1 IRAPRI
7 SMGSL
12 ADRLRGV
19 LRSGP
24 KGPPLRS
31 EERCDVRSEERGDVR
46 SEERGDVR
54 SEDRED
60 VGSGEREGI
69 RRGGPSGPP
78 DAADILGGE
87 WRESRGRSFLVVDRK
102 YLPGYRHGRIAVA
115 DCL

>member
-1 IRAPRI
+1 M
-7 SMGSL
+7 SSL

-24 KGPPLRS
+24 KGPLLRS
-31 EERCDVRSEERGDVR
+31 EERGDVRLEERDDVRSEERGDVR

-54 SEDRED
+54 SEERED
-60 VGSGEREGI
+60 IGSGEREGI

-102 YLPGYRHGRIAVA
+102 YLPGYRHG
-115 DCL
+115 